1 MYFSL
6 GCKDKNYP
14 LSWCAYLSRDSFE
27 ASGTW
32 SSSLNWGDWWFHSQM
47 AAPMLTCYL
56 RCWCDDILVFLP
68 CYFPEWWEGESTSC
82 SAVLSFCSSWL
93 TGELE
98 FLICNLSDSS
108 SDLGCMSSVPLRA
121 AQCYATSLTDFS
133 SLGRPS
139 KDPVS
144 AGLISGRKT
153 KYDHL
158 LEENVF
164 ATLLKFHTVVCSWLS
179 PGSWS
184 WYWSERFYW
193 TLILWGSRVCQTSL
207 QGVLWRK
214 CGRKE
219 KKINSA
225 TVGEKKF
232 SAFFFLLIMFW
243 GFKAPQLGY
252 LMSLL

>member
-1 MYFSL
+1 MHVISPFESSTVLCNTSEGFFKSL
-6 GCKDKNYP
+6 
-14 LSWCAYLSRDSFE
+14 R
-27 ASGTW
+27 
-32 SSSLNWGDWWFHSQM
+32 
-47 AAPMLTCYL
+47 
-56 RCWCDDILVFLP
+56 
-68 CYFPEWWEGESTSC
+68 
-82 SAVLSFCSSWL
+82 
-93 TGELE
+93 
-98 FLICNLSDSS
+98 
-108 SDLGCMSSVPLRA
+108 
-121 AQCYATSLTDFS
+121 
-133 SLGRPS
+133 RPS

-153 KYDHL
+153 KYFHL

-207 QGVLWRK
+207 QGVLRRK

-225 TVGEKKF
+225 AVGEKEF
-232 SAFFFLLIMFW
+232 SAFFFLAHHVLRFQGSSAETSHVTSIKDAIPHPF
-243 GFKAPQLGY
+243 Y
-252 LMSLL
+252 RR